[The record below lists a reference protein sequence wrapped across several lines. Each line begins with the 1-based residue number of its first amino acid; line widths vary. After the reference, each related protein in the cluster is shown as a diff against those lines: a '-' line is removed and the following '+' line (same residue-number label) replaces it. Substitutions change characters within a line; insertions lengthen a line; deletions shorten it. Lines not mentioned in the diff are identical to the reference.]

1 MDDMCERDI
10 SIRFLNVEAKR
21 GILYEFFCRNC
32 VQVWRIVSVLFMGEF
47 YYIFFSFS
55 VLFPLFVYFIF
66 FLRVDDSLWVWSVW
80 KYLKTNKLW
89 VVCKNK
95 YFLSLSEY
103 FRLKH
108 LKERRENLLFFF
120 FLFVYYLYCVYRFTV
135 KWQGTQNW

>member
-1 MDDMCERDI
+1 MICAREI
-10 SIRFLNVEAKR
+10 SQYDFLMLKQKGEYFMSFFV
-21 GILYEFFCRNC
+21 GIACKCDELLVFCLWENF
-32 VQVWRIVSVLFMGEF
+32 IIF
-47 YYIFFSFS
+47 FFSFS

-120 FLFVYYLYCVYRFTV
+120 FYLCITYTV
-135 KWQGTQNW
+135 FIVL